1 MDTNNNAKQYKK
13 MTETAVPRLVVSLAV
28 PTIIS
33 MLVTAVYNTADTF
46 FVSRLGTSA
55 SGAVSIVFSLMA
67 IIQAVGFTLGMGS
80 GSMISRLL
88 GQQKNDEA
96 TAVASSGFFS
106 GIAIGILLA
115 AIGSLMT
122 DRLMLMFGATQ
133 TILPY
138 AVSYARYI
146 ILGAP
151 VMIGSF
157 IMNNILRSQGKAKF
171 AMLGIGAG
179 GIINIG
185 LDPLLIFV
193 FKLGTA
199 GAALATLISQCI
211 SFVILLSF
219 YIKGTSMVR
228 LKITRMSKDIMLYLK
243 IIKAGLPSFTR
254 QGLASISTI
263 FLNLGV
269 RGYGD
274 AAIAAMGIVG
284 KIFMMIFSVMIGIG
298 QGMQPVVGFNYGAK
312 KYKRVK
318 SAMYF
323 TIILGAAVMAVLGLP
338 TFIFARQLIGRFTK
352 DDAEVIR
359 IGAAALRAQCA
370 ALPLVPICTVCNMT
384 LQMTGRSW
392 SATFLA
398 CLRQGIFFIPL
409 ILILPRIF
417 GIGGVEF
424 TQPIAD
430 VLASLLSIPFGIAF
444 LKSMQTTEKTA

>member
-1 MDTNNNAKQYKK
+1 MNTSSSVAQYKK
-13 MTETAVPRLVVSLAV
+13 MTENAIPNLIVSLSV

-96 TAVASSGFFS
+96 TTVASSGFFS

-115 AIGSLMT
+115 LIGSLAT
-122 DRLMLMFGATQ
+122 GRIMLMFGATQ

-138 AVSYARYI
+138 AVRYARFI
-146 ILGAP
+146 IIGAP

-157 IMNNILRSQGKAKF
+157 IMNNILRSQGKAQF

-179 GIINIG
+179 GIINIA

-193 FKLGTA
+193 FNLGTA
-199 GAALATLISQCI
+199 GAAIATLISQCI

-228 LKITRMSKDIMLYLK
+228 LKITCMSKNIALYMN
-243 IIKAGLPSFTR
+243 IIKAGLPSFAR

-284 KIFMMIFSVMIGIG
+284 KIFMMIF
-298 QGMQPVVGFNYGAK
+298 
-312 KYKRVK
+312 
-318 SAMYF
+318 
-323 TIILGAAVMAVLGLP
+323 
-338 TFIFARQLIGRFTK
+338 
-352 DDAEVIR
+352 
-359 IGAAALRAQCA
+359 
-370 ALPLVPICTVCNMT
+370 
-384 LQMTGRSW
+384 
-392 SATFLA
+392 
-398 CLRQGIFFIPL
+398 
-409 ILILPRIF
+409 
-417 GIGGVEF
+417 
-424 TQPIAD
+424 
-430 VLASLLSIPFGIAF
+430 
-444 LKSMQTTEKTA
+444 